1 MIYYLIIINVLSFI
15 IMGIDKHN
23 AINNKYRVSEKSLFI
38 LSIFGG
44 AIGTLIAMFIFRHKI
59 RKKAFIIGI
68 PLIIII
74 ELYFLLK

>member
-15 IMGIDKHN
+15 VMGIDKHN
-23 AINNKYRVSEKSLFI
+23 AINNKYRVSEKSLFT

-44 AIGTLIAMFIFRHKI
+44 AIGTLIAMFVFRHKI

>member
-1 MIYYLIIINVLSFI
+1 MIYYLITINVLSFI
-15 IMGIDKHN
+15 VMGIDKHN

-44 AIGTLIAMFIFRHKI
+44 AIGTLIAMFVFRHKI
-59 RKKAFIIGI
+59 RKKTFIIGI

-74 ELYFLLK
+74 ELYILLK

>member
-1 MIYYLIIINVLSFI
+1 MTYYLITINVLSFI
-15 IMGIDKHN
+15 VMGIDKHN
-23 AINNKYRVSEKSLFI
+23 AIKNKYRVSEKSLFI

>member
-15 IMGIDKHN
+15 VMGIDKHN
-23 AINNKYRVSEKSLFI
+23 AIKNKYRVSEKSLFI

>member
-1 MIYYLIIINVLSFI
+1 MIYYLIIINILSFI
-15 IMGIDKHN
+15 VMGIDKRN
-23 AINNKYRVSEKSLFI
+23 AIKNKYRVSEKSLFI

-44 AIGTLIAMFIFRHKI
+44 SIGTFLAMFTFRHKI

-74 ELYFLLK
+74 QLYLLLK

>member
-23 AINNKYRVSEKSLFI
+23 AIKNKYRVSEKSLFI

-44 AIGTLIAMFIFRHKI
+44 AIGTFIAMFVFRHKI

>member
-15 IMGIDKHN
+15 VMGIDKHN
-23 AINNKYRVSEKSLFI
+23 AIKNKYRVSEKSLFI

-44 AIGTLIAMFIFRHKI
+44 AIGTFIAMFIFRHKI

>member
-1 MIYYLIIINVLSFI
+1 MIYYLITINVLSFI
-15 IMGIDKHN
+15 VMGIDKHN
-23 AINNKYRVSEKSLFI
+23 AIKNKYRVSEKSLFI

-44 AIGTLIAMFIFRHKI
+44 AIGTFIAMFIFRHKI